1 MPVKVNFQFN
11 TAQTIMKIEGAAKR
25 AVGTTAQQVL
35 ADCNEFIPAD
45 QWVLRDSSLI
55 HTSLENSMKH
65 ASLTP
70 EQQKILDEAPGSDLP
85 NGKLVWQTPYA
96 RFLYHGVV
104 MIDPK
109 TRSTW
114 AREGQSK
121 IVKSPEKELSFD
133 KSKNPKA
140 GSHWCERAQA
150 DCGEDW
156 KKIYEKAFKEE
167 LNK

>member
-35 ADCNEFIPAD
+35 ADCNEYCPQD
-45 QWVLRDSSLI
+45 QSVLIDSSEI
-55 HTSLENSMKH
+55 H
-65 ASLTP
+65 
-70 EQQKILDEAPGSDLP
+70 SDLP

>member
-25 AVGTTAQQVL
+25 SVGITAQQVL
-35 ADCNEFIPAD
+35 ADCNEYCPQD
-45 QWVLRDSSLI
+45 QSVLIDSSLI
-55 HTSLENSMKH
+55 HTDLEH
-65 ASLTP
+65 AMQHGALSS
-70 EQQKILDEAPGSDLP
+70 EQRKILEQAPGSDLP

-96 RFLYHGVV
+96 RYLYHGLLMV
-104 MIDPK
+104 DDK
-109 TRSTW
+109 TH
-114 AREGQSK
+114 APEGREGQNK

-150 DCGEDW
+150 DCGENW

-167 LNK
+167 LSK

>member
-25 AVGTTAQQVL
+25 AVGITAQQVL
-35 ADCNEFIPAD
+35 ADCNEYCPQD
-45 QWVLRDSSLI
+45 QSVLINSSEI
-55 HTSLENSMKH
+55 H
-65 ASLTP
+65 
-70 EQQKILDEAPGSDLP
+70 SDLP
-85 NGKLVWQTPYA
+85 NGKLVWRTPYA

-114 AREGQSK
+114 AREGQNK
-121 IVKSPEKELSFD
+121 IVKTPEKELSFD

>member
-1 MPVKVNFQFN
+1 MPVKVSFQFN

-25 AVGTTAQQVL
+25 AVGITAQQVL
-35 ADCNEFIPAD
+35 VDCNEFIPAY
-45 QWVLRDSSLI
+45 QWVLRDSSEI
-55 HTSLENSMKH
+55 H
-65 ASLTP
+65 
-70 EQQKILDEAPGSDLP
+70 SDLP

-109 TRSTW
+109 THSTW

-140 GSHWCERAQA
+140 DSHWCERAQA

>member
-1 MPVKVNFQFN
+1 MPVKVSFQFN
-11 TAQTIMKIEGAAKR
+11 TAQTIMKIEGAAKK
-25 AVGTTAQQVL
+25 AVGLTAQRVL
-35 ADCNEFIPAD
+35 ADCNNYCPQD
-45 QWVLRDSSLI
+45 QSGLINSSD
-55 HTSLENSMKH
+55 T
-65 ASLTP
+65 
-70 EQQKILDEAPGSDLP
+70 QSDIP
-85 NGKLVWQTPYA
+85 NGKLVWTTPYA

>member
-25 AVGTTAQQVL
+25 AVGITAQQVL
-35 ADCNEFIPAD
+35 ADCNEYCPQD
-45 QWVLRDSSLI
+45 QSVLINSSEI
-55 HTSLENSMKH
+55 H
-65 ASLTP
+65 
-70 EQQKILDEAPGSDLP
+70 SDLP

-114 AREGQSK
+114 AREGQNK
-121 IVKSPEKELSFD
+121 IVKTPEKELSFD

>member
-1 MPVKVNFQFN
+1 MPVKVSFQFN
-11 TAQTIMKIEGAAKR
+11 TAQTIMKIEGAAKK
-25 AVGTTAQQVL
+25 AVGLTAQQVL

-70 EQQKILDEAPGSDLP
+70 EQQKILDEAPGSDIA
-85 NGKLVWQTPYA
+85 NGKLIWSTPYA

-109 TRSTW
+109 THSTW
-114 AREGQSK
+114 ARDGQIKVNANGRLKYSK
-121 IVKSPEKELSFD
+121 DP
-133 KSKNPKA
+133 NPKA
-140 GSHWCERAQA
+140 CPHWCERAQA
-150 DCGEDW
+150 DCGENW
-156 KKIYEKAFKEE
+156 KKIYAKAFKEE

>member
-1 MPVKVNFQFN
+1 MSVKVNFQFN

-25 AVGTTAQQVL
+25 AVGITAQQVL
-35 ADCNEFIPAD
+35 ADCNEYCPQD
-45 QWVLRDSSLI
+45 QSVLIDSSEI
-55 HTSLENSMKH
+55 H
-65 ASLTP
+65 
-70 EQQKILDEAPGSDLP
+70 SDLP

-114 AREGQSK
+114 AREGQNK

-133 KSKNPKA
+133 KSKNTKA